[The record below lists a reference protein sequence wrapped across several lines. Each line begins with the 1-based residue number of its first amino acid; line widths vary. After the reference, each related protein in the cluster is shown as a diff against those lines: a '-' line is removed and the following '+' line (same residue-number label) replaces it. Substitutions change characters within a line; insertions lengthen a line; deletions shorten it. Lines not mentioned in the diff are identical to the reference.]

1 MKKIVYTLLVLS
13 TMLTSCVKDNFEG
26 PDASFFGSI
35 KDSKTGALVET
46 DLIDG
51 TTLEVYEI
59 AYENPSAQ
67 KWVIKNNGEFRND
80 MVFAN
85 DYDIYIRNGNVYPQE
100 YKAFTINKGK
110 NEFHFSVT
118 PFIRILNPEIKY
130 DKESNKIIATFSLE
144 GGKGTEILNA
154 VRLYAFS
161 DIYVGEP
168 IKFNII
174 GGTDSKS
181 NLNKEINPNEKYEL
195 SIDLIKNS
203 EIFKEGRDY
212 FFRIGALAEIKGVG
226 TIRHNYA
233 PFVKISL

>member
-1 MKKIVYTLLVLS
+1 MKKIIYTLSVLS
-13 TMLTSCVKDNFEG
+13 IMLTSCVIDNYEG

-67 KWVIKNNGEFRND
+67 KWVVKNNGEFRND

-100 YKAFTINKGK
+100 YKAFTINKGE

-118 PFIRILNPEIKY
+118 PFIRIINPEIIY
-130 DKESNKIIATFSLE
+130 NKENNKIVATFYLE
-144 GGKGTEILNA
+144 GGKGTEIVDA

-168 IKFNII
+168 VKFNIL

-181 NLNKEINPNEKYEL
+181 NLKKEIDPTEKYEL
-195 SIDLIKNS
+195 SIDLNRNS

-212 FFRIGALAEIKGVG
+212 FFRIGALADIEGVG